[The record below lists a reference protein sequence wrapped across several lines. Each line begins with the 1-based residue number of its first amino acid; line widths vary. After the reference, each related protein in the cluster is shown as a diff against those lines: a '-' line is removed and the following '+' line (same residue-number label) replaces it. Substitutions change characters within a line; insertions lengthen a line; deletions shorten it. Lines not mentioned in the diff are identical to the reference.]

1 MALKILRHLVNPVQ
15 GLERIRALGIAIVVL
30 HALITIP
37 HGIAHSNLNIQMNS
51 WQNIYILV
59 VINLLP
65 LVALVLIWRRKRPG
79 FLILLFSMAGSFL
92 FGGFYH
98 FVAAGPDNVAS
109 LASHPWTH
117 TFQWTAVL
125 LAVSEAAGFFIG
137 LRGSS
142 SVNP

>member
-1 MALKILRHLVNPVQ
+1 LK
-15 GLERIRALGIAIVVL
+15 RIHVLGIAIVVL

-37 HGIAHSNLNIQMNS
+37 HGLVHSNLHIQMNL

-65 LVALVLIWRRKRPG
+65 LLAAVLIWRRKRLG
-79 FLILLFSMAGSFL
+79 FLVLLFSMAGSFV
-92 FGGFYH
+92 FGAFYH

-109 LASHPWTH
+109 LTSHPWTH
-117 TFQWTAVL
+117 TFQWTAIL

-137 LRGSS
+137 LRGASS
-142 SVNP
+142 INP

>member
-1 MALKILRHLVNPVQ
+1 MALKILRHPVNPVK

-37 HGIAHSNLNIQMNS
+37 HGIAHSNLNIQMNR
-51 WQNIYILV
+51 WQNVYILV

-65 LVALVLIWRRKRPG
+65 LVAAVLIWRRKRIG
-79 FLILLFSMAGSFL
+79 FLLLLFSMAGSFL

-98 FVAAGPDNVAS
+98 FMAAGPDNVAS
-109 LASHPWTH
+109 LTPHQWTQ

-125 LAVSEAAGFFIG
+125 LAVSEALGFFVGI
-137 LRGSS
+137 RGTFR
-142 SVNP
+142 V

>member
-1 MALKILRHLVNPVQ
+1 MK
-15 GLERIRALGIAIVVL
+15 RIHALGIAIVVL
-30 HALITIP
+30 HAIVTIP
-37 HGIAHSNLNIQMNS
+37 HGMAHSNLHIQMNL
-51 WQNIYILV
+51 WQNVYILV

-65 LVALVLIWRRKRPG
+65 LLAAVLIWRRKRIG
-79 FLILLFSMAGSFL
+79 FLLLLFSMAGSFL

-98 FVAAGPDNVAS
+98 FVGAGPDNVAS
-109 LASHPWTH
+109 LTSHPWTR

-125 LAVSEAAGFFIG
+125 LAMSEAAGVFIA